1 MQVSLKADNNNIFCM
16 KTIFKSM
23 VSRAN
28 LRMTNVAVQNIKTCF
43 TFITFFESCVV
54 YDTWKNTVEPDS
66 PDDDVI

>member
-1 MQVSLKADNNNIFCM
+1 M
-16 KTIFKSM
+16 KTILKSM

-43 TFITFFESCVV
+43 TFITFFESRVV
-54 YDTWKNTVEPDS
+54 YDTWKNMVEPDS